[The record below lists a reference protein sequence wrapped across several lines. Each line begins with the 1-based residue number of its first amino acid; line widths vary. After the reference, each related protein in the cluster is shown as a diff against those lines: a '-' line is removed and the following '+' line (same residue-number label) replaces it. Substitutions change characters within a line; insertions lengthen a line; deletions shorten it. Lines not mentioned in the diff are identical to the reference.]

1 MNVDQVREVG
11 RVSVGVL
18 GAVGLMRDR
27 VVLTPSAPLLRAL
40 LGLLAVSAGTPV
52 PSAEI
57 IRVVWQDQPPRDPKG
72 ALHLAACRLRT
83 WLRVSG
89 ETRVR
94 VGTGS
99 DGYHLDLDGGLTD
112 LEVFR
117 REVARND
124 ATCERL
130 TAALALWRGRPFANV
145 PERRADGRIIESLLA
160 ERDAVTRRAARA
172 ALDEGRPQPAIG
184 LVERLCRADSLDEEA
199 HAILIEGLV
208 ATGQQGAAV
217 VTFDRIRRR
226 LAVEL
231 GIEPGTL
238 LRQAHLRALTGSDP
252 PDGNQGRSG
261 GASEAGR
268 PAYGQRGE
276 HGEDGQHG
284 EDGEHGP
291 GARARLV
298 GRERDHAGLADLLR
312 SRRLVTV
319 IGPPGIGKSRLCAE
333 LAVREARHFPGGVR
347 VARPHEP
354 LSPPSGTGPALLVAD
369 DCDGRM
375 GEARAAAERL
385 AAASPELTVLVTAR
399 RPLGVSGEVI
409 WSLGP
414 LDAAAAERLLRARAA
429 EAVPGLDFG
438 PDDQPWLARLGA
450 LADGVPAVIESLA
463 SLTRAFPV
471 RVLAEQAEQDLGA
484 LIDDVN
490 PAAARFAD
498 GLDEVW
504 QGLTSPQRALLLRVA
519 AFPGDFGLHCAV
531 AECAEPPLD
540 AASVPGVLAALVD
553 RGCVLPFE
561 SATGRRYR
569 LLVPVRAMVLRRY
582 RQPKPGTLSMARL
595 PARAR

>member
-1 MNVDQVREVG
+1 MNHA
-11 RVSVGVL
+11 SVGVL
-18 GAVGLMRDR
+18 GAAGLIRDD

-72 ALHLAACRLRT
+72 ALHLAVCRLRA
-83 WLRVSG
+83 WLSASG
-89 ETRVR
+89 ETRLR
-94 VGTGS
+94 VVTGS
-99 DGYHLDLDGGLTD
+99 DGYHLDLDGGRTD

-117 REVARND
+117 HEVARTD
-124 ATCERL
+124 ATSETL

-145 PERRADGRIIESLLA
+145 PERRADSRIIESLLA
-160 ERDAVTRRAARA
+160 EQDTVTRRAART
-172 ALDEGRPQPAIG
+172 ALDEGRPQLAID

-199 HAILIEGLV
+199 HAILIDGLV
-208 ATGQQGAAV
+208 ATGQQGAAA

-231 GIEPGTL
+231 GIEPGML
-238 LRQAHLRALTGSDP
+238 LRQSHLRALTGSDP
-252 PDGNQGRSG
+252 PDGTQGRSG
-261 GASEAGR
+261 GTGETAR
-268 PAYGQRGE
+268 PADGHHREDGDRGDHGDSGG
-276 HGEDGQHG
+276 HGED
-284 EDGEHGP
+284 EDQGP

-298 GRERDHAGLADLLR
+298 GRERDHAGLAALVR
-312 SRRLVTV
+312 RRRLVTV

-333 LAVREARHFPGGVR
+333 LAVRVSGHFPCGVR
-347 VARPHEP
+347 LARPHEP
-354 LSPPSGTGPALLVAD
+354 LAPPPGAGPALLVAD
-369 DCDGRM
+369 GCDERM
-375 GEARAAAERL
+375 GEVRAAVERL
-385 AAASPELTVLVTAR
+385 TTARPDLTVLVTAR

-414 LDAAAAERLLRARAA
+414 LEAEAAERLLRARAA

-438 PDDQPWLARLGA
+438 PDDLPWLRRLGA

-463 SLTRAFPV
+463 SLTRAFPL
-471 RVLAEQAEQDLGA
+471 RVLAEQAEHDLGA

-490 PAAARFAD
+490 PAAARFAE
-498 GLDEVW
+498 GLDQLW
-504 QGLTSPQRALLLRVA
+504 QGLSSLQRVLLLRVA
-519 AFPGDFGLHCAV
+519 AFPGDFGLPCAMG
-531 AECAEPPLD
+531 ECAEPPLD

-582 RQPKPGTLSMARL
+582 RQKIGRLSMARL
-595 PARAR
+595 PARAW